1 MPEIRPYLRKK
12 MTIAIGADHAGFELK
27 NEVAVWLQEMGHEVL
42 DCGTYSADSVDY
54 ADFARAVGEA
64 VLNGR
69 AKLGVLACGTGQ
81 GVAMA
86 ANKMRGVR
94 CALCNDPYSARL
106 TREHN
111 DANVLAMGGRVIGL
125 GLARDVLEQFLGTEF
140 SSEARHQRRIDKM
153 MALEITAPN

>member
-1 MPEIRPYLRKK
+1 MK
-12 MTIAIGADHAGFELK
+12 IAVGADHAGFPLKQDVLQWLGEL
-27 NEVAVWLQEMGHEVL
+27 GHDVL
-42 DCGTYSADSVDY
+42 DCGTDGPASVDY
-54 ADFARAVGEA
+54 SDFARAVGEA
-64 VLNGR
+64 VR
-69 AKLGVLACGTGQ
+69 AGQAELGVLVCGTGQ

-111 DANVLAMGGRVIGL
+111 DANVLAMGARVIGP
-125 GLARDVLEQFLGTEF
+125 GLARDVLEQFLGTPF

-153 MALEITAPN
+153 MELEATAPS